1 MAHRRNKTEYQ
12 CYVFC
17 LSQSTV
23 HDEPHFGGAETA
35 GTYPG
40 RRREGGGR
48 VQVIIEKEKNNN
60 QETERT
66 HVLGQATTDRVVEL
80 ELPSWATRSHH

>member
-40 RRREGGGR
+40 RRRGGR
-48 VQVIIEKEKNNN
+48 VQQVIIEKETT
-60 QETERT
+60 ETERP